1 MSHFPQD
8 DPVEWES
15 KTVTS
20 AVKTF
25 FRNLPEP
32 IMTYKLHF
40 KFIAAASEHKF
51 ERKLVKFGPTTVG
64 QK

>member
-1 MSHFPQD
+1 MCVLRFQD

-51 ERKLVKFGPTTVG
+51 ERKLV
-64 QK
+64 